1 MLVWPQQIKVLLFGS
16 LKCGKGLTSR
26 ATKNQVHIL
35 ACARREIH
43 KSKENLRDQTAK
55 TTLDTNG
62 QVNTWLGN
70 NSHLDVTCSHT
81 TALWLW
87 PLTSQYNFLS
97 LTKITLVNLNN
108 KQASNLVWPKG
119 FTEYSDEMYWDR
131 KVILEHRT
139 SFHAFETLQS
149 TSLILVLSLYM
160 MKLTIRGLYIS
171 RHSFLCLR

>member
-1 MLVWPQQIKVLLFGS
+1 MLVWPHQIKVLLFGS

-43 KSKENLRDQTAK
+43 RSKENLRDQTAK

-108 KQASNLVWPKG
+108 KQAIWSGQRDLLNILMKC
-119 FTEYSDEMYWDR
+119 TETEKSSWNTGHHFMPLKPFNPHPSYLYYHCTWWNW
-131 KVILEHRT
+131 
-139 SFHAFETLQS
+139 
-149 TSLILVLSLYM
+149 LSVD
-160 MKLTIRGLYIS
+160 YI
-171 RHSFLCLR
+171 